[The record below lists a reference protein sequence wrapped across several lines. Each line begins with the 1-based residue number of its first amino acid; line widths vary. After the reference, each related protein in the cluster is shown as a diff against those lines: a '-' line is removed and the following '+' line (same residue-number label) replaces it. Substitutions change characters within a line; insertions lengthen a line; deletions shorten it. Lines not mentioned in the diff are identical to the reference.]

1 MFRHNL
7 LLIYRNF
14 KRFRSTFLIN
24 LIGLS
29 TGLACALLIYL
40 WVVDELQMDKFHEK
54 DNRLFTVM
62 ANHKNVDNIVTFP
75 NTPGL
80 LAPALLQEIP
90 GIDYAVSTSGW
101 IDKFILSHD
110 NTHVKA
116 YGQFASRDF
125 FNVFSYNL
133 LEGDKVLDDLN
144 SIVIC
149 EGLAK
154 KLFNTTENVIGKTIA
169 WEIQGFKS
177 VVTVTGIFADIPSN
191 SSEQFEFLLSFEFYE
206 KKLVTYPFWS
216 NNYAKTFLMLKEGT
230 NTDVLNSKISGFLK
244 SKQADS
250 NITLFLKRY
259 SSQYLY
265 SNYENGVQSG
275 GRIAYVKLFS
285 IIAVFILFIACINFM
300 NLSTAKAAGRI
311 KEVGIKKAVGA
322 HRRTLIFQYLGEST
336 LMTFV
341 SLLLAVLMVDISLA
355 QFNLITGKQLI
366 LTFDLNL
373 MLVLLSIILITGIIS
388 GSYPALYLSGFNPA
402 TVLKGKL
409 NSNLGDL
416 WARKGLV
423 VFQFTLSIILI
434 VAVIVVYEQIE
445 FVQNKNLGYTK
456 DHIIYFEKEGKVT
469 SNGETFI
476 SAVKQIPGVIS
487 AAFTDYKIGNGGW
500 TYGISWEGNEL
511 YNIQYHE
518 ISVGYDA
525 IDMLGIEMLE
535 GRTFSQEF
543 PSDSAGI
550 IFNEAAIQAMGLK
563 DPIGKVV
570 QHYAGPRKIVGIA
583 KNFHFESL
591 YNEVKPLFFKF
602 DPANTSSVVIKLEA
616 GKERETISKLQ
627 SFYKEYNS
635 GFSFDY
641 KFMDEDYQAL
651 YASEQR
657 VAVLSKYF
665 AGLAILISCLGLFGL
680 AAFTAERRMKEIG
693 IRKVLGSSNVGIV
706 YLLSGDFTKM
716 VATAICIALPIS
728 YFVSNNWLDNFAF
741 KIELEW
747 WYFIGAGLI
756 ALIIAWLTVGTQ
768 AIKAARINPAKCLRN
783 E

>member
-14 KRFRSTFLIN
+14 KRFRSTFFIN

-40 WVVDELQMDKFHEK
+40 WVNDELQIDKFHEK
-54 DNRLFTVM
+54 DSRLFMVM
-62 ANHKNVDNIVTFP
+62 SNHKNVDNIVTFP

-101 IDKFILSHD
+101 IGKFTLSHD
-110 NTHVKA
+110 NSHVKA
-116 YGQFASRDF
+116 FGQFASKDY
-125 FNVFSYNL
+125 FNVFSYKL
-133 LEGDKVLDDLN
+133 LQGDKVLEDQN
-144 SIVIC
+144 SIVIS

-154 KLFNTTENVIGKTIA
+154 KLFNTSENVVGKTIE
-169 WEIQGFKS
+169 WETQGVRKS
-177 VVTVTGIFADIPSN
+177 VTVTGIFEDIPSN
-191 SSEQFEFLLSFEFYE
+191 SSEQFEFLLSFELYE
-206 KKLVTYPFWS
+206 KELETYPFWS
-216 NNYAKTFLMLKEGT
+216 NNYAMTYLILKEGT
-230 NTDVLNSKISGFLK
+230 NADALNSKISGFLK
-244 SKQADS
+244 SKQEDS
-250 NITLFLKRY
+250 NITLFLIRY
-259 SSQYLY
+259 SDKYLH

-322 HRRTLIFQYLGEST
+322 HRRTLIFQYLGESMI
-336 LMTFV
+336 MTFL
-341 SLLLAVLMVDISLA
+341 SLLLAVLMVDVFLS
-355 QFNLITGKQLI
+355 QFNLITGKNLTLNFNLNLI
-366 LTFDLNL
+366 LMSLGIV
-373 MLVLLSIILITGIIS
+373 LVTGIVS
-388 GSYPALYLSGFNPA
+388 GSYPALYLSGFSPA
-402 TVLKGKL
+402 MVLKGKL

-434 VAVIVVYEQIE
+434 VAVMVVYEQIE

-456 DHIIYFEKEGKVT
+456 DHIIYFEKEGRVT
-469 SNGETFI
+469 SGGETFV
-476 SAVKQIPGVIS
+476 SAVKQIPGVVN

-500 TYGISWEGNEL
+500 TYGISWEGNED

-518 ISVGYDA
+518 LSVGYDA
-525 IDMLGIEMLE
+525 IDILGIEMLE
-535 GRTFSQEF
+535 GRTFSRDF
-543 PSDSAGI
+543 PSDSTGI
-550 IFNEAAIQAMGLK
+550 IFNEAAIHAMELK
-563 DPIGKVV
+563 DPIGKAV
-570 QHYAGPRKIVGIA
+570 QHYAGQRKIVGVI

-602 DPANTSSVVIKLEA
+602 DPSNTSSVMIKLEA
-616 GKERETISKLQ
+616 GKEKETIAKLQ
-627 SFYKEYNS
+627 SFYKQYNS

-651 YASEQR
+651 YSSEQR
-657 VAVLSKYF
+657 VAILSKYF
-665 AGLAILISCLGLFGL
+665 AALAILISCLGLFGL

-693 IRKVLGSSNVGIV
+693 IRKVLGSSNVGII

-716 VATAICIALPIS
+716 VSTAICIALPIS
-728 YFVSNNWLDNFAF
+728 YFITRHWLDSFAF
-741 KIELEW
+741 KIELKW
-747 WYFIGAGLI
+747 WYFIGAGLT
-756 ALIIAWLTVGTQ
+756 ALVIAWLTVGSQ
-768 AIKAARINPAKCLRN
+768 AIKAARINPTKCLRN

>member
-1 MFRHNL
+1 MFRHNF

-14 KRFRSTFLIN
+14 KRFKSTFFIN

-29 TGLACALLIYL
+29 TGLACTLLIYL
-40 WVVDELQMDKFHEK
+40 WVNDELQVDKFHEK
-54 DNRLFTVM
+54 DRQLFMVM
-62 ANHKNVDNIVTFP
+62 ANHKNVDNIVTFL

-80 LAPALLQEIP
+80 LAPALQQEIP
-90 GIDYAVSTSGW
+90 GIDYAASTSGW
-101 IDKFILSHD
+101 IGKFAVSHE

-116 YGQFASRDF
+116 YGQFASKDY
-125 FNVFSYNL
+125 FNVFSYKL
-133 LEGDKVLDDLN
+133 LQGDKVLDDRN
-144 SIVIC
+144 SIVIA

-154 KLFNTTENVIGKTIA
+154 KLFNTTENVVGKTIT
-169 WEIQGFKS
+169 WEIQGFKKS
-177 VVTVTGIFADIPSN
+177 VTVSGIFEDVPAS

-206 KKLVTYPFWS
+206 KELVTYPFWS
-216 NNYAKTFLMLKEGT
+216 NNYAQTFLILKEDT
-230 NTDVLNSKISGFLK
+230 NIDAFNSKISGFLK
-244 SKQADS
+244 TKQKDS

-259 SSQYLY
+259 SDKYLY
-265 SNYENGVQSG
+265 SNYENGVQAG
-275 GRIAYVKLFS
+275 GRIAYVKLFA
-285 IIAVFILFIACINFM
+285 IIAIFILVIACINFM

-322 HRRTLIFQYLGEST
+322 HRSTLIFQYLGESM
-336 LMTFV
+336 LMTFM
-341 SLLLAVLMVDISLA
+341 SLLLAVLMVDLFLS
-355 QFNLITGKQLI
+355 QFNLITGKQLA
-366 LTFDLNL
+366 LSFDLNL
-373 MLVLLSIILITGIIS
+373 VLTLLGIILITGLVS
-388 GSYPALYLSGFNPA
+388 GSYPALYLSGFSPA

-409 NSNLGDL
+409 NSNLSDL

-423 VFQFTLSIILI
+423 IFQFTLSIILI
-434 VAVIVVYEQIE
+434 VAVLVVYEQIE

-456 DHIIYFEKEGKVT
+456 DHIIYFEKEGRVT
-469 SNGETFI
+469 TGGETFV
-476 SAVKQIPGVIS
+476 SEVKQIPGVVN
-487 AAFTDYKIGNGGW
+487 AAFTDYRIGNGGS
-500 TYGISWEGNEL
+500 TYGISWEGNEA
-511 YNIQYHE
+511 YNILYHE
-518 ISVGYDA
+518 ISVGHDA

-535 GRTFSQEF
+535 GRTFSRDF
-543 PSDSAGI
+543 PSDTSGI

-563 DPIGKVV
+563 DPIGKFV
-570 QHYAGPRKIVGIA
+570 QHYAGKRKIVGVA

-602 DPANTSSVVIKLEA
+602 DPSNTSSVMIKLEA
-616 GKERETISKLQ
+616 GKEKETITKLQ
-627 SFYKEYNS
+627 SFYKQYNA

-693 IRKVLGSSNVGIV
+693 IRKVLGSSNFGII

-716 VATAICIALPIS
+716 VIAAVFIALPIS
-728 YFVSNNWLDNFAF
+728 YFATRHWLDTFAF
-741 KIELEW
+741 KIELQW
-747 WYFIGAGLI
+747 WYFISAAFISLC
-756 ALIIAWLTVGTQ
+756 IAWITVGTQ
-768 AIKAARINPAKCLRN
+768 AIKAAKANPVKCLKD

>member
-40 WVVDELQMDKFHEK
+40 WVNDELQMDKFHEQDK
-54 DNRLFTVM
+54 RLFTVM

-75 NTPGL
+75 ATPGL

-90 GIDYAVSTSGW
+90 GIDYAVSTTGW
-101 IDKFILSHD
+101 IGKFTLSHD
-110 NTHVKA
+110 NSYVKA
-116 YGQFASRDF
+116 FGQFASKDY
-125 FNVFSYNL
+125 FNVFSYKL
-133 LEGDKVLDDLN
+133 LQGDKVLEDRN
-144 SIVIC
+144 SIVISD
-149 EGLAK
+149 GLAK
-154 KLFNTTENVIGKTIA
+154 KLFNDTENVVGKTIE
-169 WEIQGFKS
+169 WEIQGTKNS
-177 VVTVTGIFADIPSN
+177 VTVTGIFENVPSN

-206 KKLVTYPFWS
+206 KELETYPIWS
-216 NNYAKTFLMLKEGT
+216 NNYSKTYLILKEGT
-230 NTDVLNSKISGFLK
+230 NIEAFNSKISGFLK
-244 SKQADS
+244 TKEEDS

-259 SSQYLY
+259 SDKYLY
-265 SNYENGVQSG
+265 GSYENGVQSG
-275 GRIAYVKLFS
+275 GRITYVKLFS

-336 LMTFV
+336 LMTFL
-341 SLLLAVLMVDISLA
+341 SLLLAVLMVDISLS
-355 QFNLITGKQLI
+355 QFNLITGKQLT

-373 MLVLLSIILITGIIS
+373 ILVLLGIILITGIIS
-388 GSYPALYLSGFNPA
+388 GSYPALYLSGFSPA

-434 VAVIVVYEQIE
+434 VAVMVVYEQIE

-456 DHIIYFEKEGKVT
+456 DHIIYFEKEGRVT
-469 SNGETFI
+469 SNGDTFI
-476 SAVKQIPGVIS
+476 SAIKQIPGVVS

-535 GRTFSQEF
+535 GRTFSEEF
-543 PSDSAGI
+543 PSDSTGI

-570 QHYAGPRKIVGIA
+570 QHYAGPRKIVGVV

-602 DPANTSSVVIKLEA
+602 DPSHTSSVMIKLEA
-616 GKERETISKLQ
+616 GKEGETIAKLQ
-627 SFYKEYNS
+627 SFYKQYNS

-665 AGLAILISCLGLFGL
+665 AALAILISCLGLFGL

-716 VATAICIALPIS
+716 VVTAICIALPIS
-728 YFVSNNWLDNFAF
+728 YFVGRHWLDNFAF

-756 ALIIAWLTVGTQ
+756 ALTIAWLTVGTQ